1 MPHSKVQTK
10 NFMPWLVWGLAA
22 GFYLYELILR
32 ILPGVIVP
40 ELMREFSISALGI
53 GGLSAFFYYAYT
65 PLQLPVGILTDRY
78 GARLLLTLSCLL
90 CALGTYLFAIA
101 PSYGFILTGRFF
113 VGLGSAFAWV
123 GVIYLIAHWFDA
135 SRMGLLI
142 GLASSL
148 GLIGGICGQG
158 PMAHLAHT
166 IGWRSAN
173 VLLAWIGLALALLI
187 FIFVRNDPTPPRIR
201 TSKETSLASVL
212 KGFRGVLK
220 NPQSWIVAAYSTTI
234 YLCISVFSELWGIS
248 YLQAS
253 YGLSREI
260 SGYAISLIYL
270 GFLIGGPTFGIV
282 SDHFQKR
289 RPVIMIGALLACAF
303 MSIVVFIPNL
313 PLVILFAALICF
325 GMAASTQLLSFSI
338 SIEINPLLSKGS
350 ALAFNNFF
358 TMVGGAIMQPLV
370 GYLLTRGADG
380 KVSSFASYSASD
392 FRSAL
397 VILPLSC
404 LLGFILTFF
413 VKETHCKQFDGKIHP
428 FEPHSD

>member
-1 MPHSKVQTK
+1 MTWSKTPSK

-22 GFYLYELILR
+22 GFYLYELVLR

-40 ELMREFSISALGI
+40 ELMKEFSISALGI

-78 GARLLLTLSCLL
+78 GARALLTMSCLL
-90 CALGTYLFAIA
+90 CAVGTYIFAIA
-101 PSYGFILTGRFF
+101 PSYGFVLCGRFL

-158 PMAHLAHT
+158 PMAYLARSV
-166 IGWRSAN
+166 GWREAN
-173 VLLAWIGLALALLI
+173 VLLAWVGLALALLI
-187 FIFVRNDPTPPRIR
+187 FLFVRNDPRPPRIQ
-201 TSKETSLASVL
+201 TSKETSLATVL
-212 KGFRGVLK
+212 GGFKGVLR
-220 NPQSWIVAAYSTTI
+220 NSQSWIVAAYSTTI

-248 YLQAS
+248 YLQAA

-260 SGYAISLIYL
+260 AGYAISLIYL

-282 SDHFQKR
+282 SDHFEKR
-289 RPVIMIGALLACAF
+289 KPVVMIGALLACIF
-303 MSIVVFIPNL
+303 MSIVIFIPQL

-338 SIEINPLLSKGS
+338 AIEINPLFAKGS

-358 TMVGGAIMQPLV
+358 TMVGGSIMQPLV
-370 GYLLTRGADG
+370 GYLLMRGAG
-380 KVSSFASYSASD
+380 GQVSNFASYCAND

-397 VILPLSC
+397 IILPLSC
-404 LLGFILTFF
+404 LLGFFLTFLI
-413 VKETHCKQFDGKIHP
+413 KETHCKQFDGKKHL
-428 FEPHSD
+428 FESYAD